1 MMLGI
6 IKWNL
11 WQRRYSILWW
21 SIGVTAFIAI
31 NLIFYPTF
39 REQAAELNKSLEQL
53 PDAAKSLFAGSGDF
67 TSPVGYV
74 NSQVYY
80 LMLPMLLG
88 ILGISLGSSMLAKEE
103 RDGTLELLLARPVSR
118 FKLLVSKIISSLL
131 ILLAV
136 SSVALIAI
144 LALSSAVSL
153 EVSILNLSLAWAYS
167 VVFALNLM
175 FFTLLIASI
184 GRTGKAA
191 SIGLATFFGLGGYI
205 ISSLSSTVTW
215 LEKPSLLFPFH
226 YYRPEGALNGLQDFS
241 PPATLLVLSLIFVVL
256 SYLAFRQR
264 DIG

>member
-11 WQRRYSILWW
+11 WQRRYSIMWW
-21 SIGVTAFIAI
+21 AIGISAFIVI

-118 FKLLVSKIISSLL
+118 LKLMAAKLLSSL
-131 ILLAV
+131 IIMFAV
-136 SSVALIAI
+136 SSVALVAI

-153 EVSILNLSLAWAYS
+153 EVPMLNLSLAWAYS
-167 VVFALNLM
+167 VVFAINLM
-175 FFTLLIASI
+175 LFTWLVASI

-226 YYRPEGALNGLQDFS
+226 YYRPEAALNGLQEFS
-241 PPATLLVLSLIFVVL
+241 GPITLLALSLIFAVL
-256 SYLAFRQR
+256 SYLAFRHR